1 MFVYSNNLYL
11 RFRHRHLLLLGEP
24 QYKAVLQR
32 IASNPPFKHITKQIS
47 SSPFLLGYLVV
58 DEEVIGGDEGK
69 NNGQKAQYC
78 LARAEEIYI
87 VDNSFLRRQF
97 PMLVSPMEQVCDSIL
112 THTSL
117 QIRTISHFPRFFH
130 PPLFFCL
137 RLWKNFTTKLGQDM
151 SPRW

>member
-1 MFVYSNNLYL
+1 LQHFQFDEQRLFVFSNNLYL
-11 RFRHRHLLLLGEP
+11 RFRHHHLLLLGEL

-32 IASNPPFKHITKQIS
+32 IASDPPFKHVTKRIS

-58 DEEVIGGDEGK
+58 DEEVLGGDEGK

-78 LARAEEIYI
+78 LARAEDIYI

-112 THTSL
+112 HIIPYKTELNLTPCSVPQTRSSIL
-117 QIRTISHFPRFFH
+117 P
-130 PPLFFCL
+130 PPL
-137 RLWKNFTTKLGQDM
+137 
-151 SPRW
+151 SIV